1 MNVKER
7 LREIE
12 SLLDRYNYEYYILD
26 KPSVSDQEYDR
37 LMQELM
43 SLEEKYP
50 EFKSKTSPS
59 MRVGSTVLSS
69 FKKVTHKLPMLSLG
83 NVFNESD
90 IIKFDERIKK
100 EGYNPVYVCEPK
112 IDGLAISL
120 VYEKGILVRGVTRG
134 DGRVGEDITSNIK
147 TIKSIPL
154 KLSKDI
160 DIDVRGEVYIDR
172 KEFQRVNSER
182 RKEGLEEFQNCRNL
196 ASGSV
201 RQLDSKVAASRR
213 LNNFTYHLPNPL
225 DYGIYR
231 HRDALIFMEE
241 LGFRVNPKRK
251 ICSDIGEVLEFI
263 NEMTSIRDSLPY
275 DIDGVVIK
283 VDDIK
288 MQENLGFTARSP
300 KWATAYKFPAEK
312 VTTKL
317 TDIVFT
323 VGRTGKITPNA
334 MLEPVRVA
342 GSTIRKATLHNE
354 DYVLSKDIRIGDVVV
369 IQKAGDVIPEVVKV
383 DLGRRTS
390 ILPEFKMIDNCPVCG
405 TKLVRKEEEAHH
417 YCPNPLCDARNI
429 EKLIHFVSR
438 KAMNIDGLG
447 DRITE
452 DYYNFGYLKDIPSIY
467 ELYKYKD
474 ELMSLE
480 GFGEKKV
487 DNLLEGIE
495 KSKNN
500 SLERLL
506 FGLGIRHFGEKS
518 ALILAKK
525 FKNIDNIMNASL
537 NDLVDISDIGD
548 IMAKSITEYFQK
560 EENISLINKLK
571 SLGINM
577 NYLGKEVV
585 EDPNF
590 AGKKFVI
597 TGTISVMPRDTL
609 KEEIS
614 LRGGNV
620 TGSISKSTNVLIAGD
635 SPGSKLEKALKL
647 GIEIWN
653 EEELLSLLGG
663 KVENK
668 NLKLSHDKNRQ

>member
-1 MNVKER
+1 MDIKKR
-7 LREIE
+7 MIEIE
-12 SLLDRYNYEYYILD
+12 ELLDKYNYEYYVLD
-26 KPSVSDQEYDR
+26 KPSVSDMEYDR
-37 LMQELM
+37 LMQELV

-50 EFKSKTSPS
+50 DLKSKTSPT
-59 MRVGSTVLSS
+59 MRVGSTVLSN
-69 FKKVTHKLPMLSLG
+69 FEKVTHKLPMLSLG

-90 IIKFDERIKK
+90 IIKFDEKIRK
-100 EGYNPVYVCEPK
+100 EGYNPVYVCELK

-120 VYEKGILVRGVTRG
+120 VYENGVLVRGVTRG
-134 DGRVGEDITSNIK
+134 DGRVGEDITANVK

-154 KLSKDI
+154 KIKQNI
-160 DIDVRGEVYIDR
+160 DIDVRGEIYIDK
-172 KEFQRVNSER
+172 KEFYRVNEER

-201 RQLDSKVAASRR
+201 RQLDSKITASRK

-225 DYGIYR
+225 DYNIFR
-231 HRDALIFMEE
+231 HRDALTFMEE

-251 ICSDIGEVLEFI
+251 ICNNIEEVLEFI
-263 NEMTSIRDSLPY
+263 NEVSEIREELPY

-283 VDDIK
+283 VDDIR
-288 MQENLGFTARSP
+288 MQENLGYTARSP
-300 KWATAYKFPAEK
+300 KWATAYKFPALK

-354 DYVLSKDIRIGDVVV
+354 DYVVSKDIRIGDIVV

-383 DLGRRTS
+383 DLDRR
-390 ILPEFKMIDNCPVCG
+390 IEELPKFKMIDKCPVCG
-405 TKLVRKEEEAHH
+405 TTLVRKEEEANH

-429 EKLIHFVSR
+429 EKLIHFTSR

-447 DRITE
+447 ERIIE
-452 DYYNFGYLKDIPSIY
+452 DYYNFGYLKNICDIY
-467 ELYKYKD
+467 ELKRFKS

-487 DNLLEGIE
+487 DNLLDAIE

-518 ALILAKK
+518 ALIIAKR
-525 FKNIDNIMNASL
+525 FKNIDNVISAKCD
-537 NDLVDISDIGD
+537 DLTNISDIGE
-548 IMAKSITEYFQK
+548 IMAKSITSYFK
-560 EENISLINKLK
+560 EESNLKLIDDLKKL
-571 SLGINM
+571 GVNM
-577 NYLGKEVV
+577 EYLGRNVV
-585 EDPNF
+585 LDENF
-590 AGKKFVI
+590 ANKKFVI
-597 TGTISVMPRDTL
+597 TGSISVMPRDAL

-620 TGSISKSTNVLIAGD
+620 TTSISKNPDVLVVGD
-635 SPGSKLEKALKL
+635 SPGSKLDKALSL
-647 GIEIWN
+647 GITIWN
-653 EEELLSLLGG
+653 EDELLKYLGG
-663 KVENK
+663 NDEK
-668 NLKLSHDKNRQ
+668 

>member
-1 MNVKER
+1 MNIKER
-7 LREIE
+7 LKEIE
-12 SLLDRYNYEYYILD
+12 SLLDRYNYEYYVLD

-201 RQLDSKVAASRR
+201 RQLDSKVTASRR

-231 HRDALIFMEE
+231 HRDALNFMEE

-251 ICSDIGEVLEFI
+251 ICNNIEEVLKFI

-275 DIDGVVIK
+275 DIDGIVIK

-383 DLGRRTS
+383 DLDRRTS
-390 ILPEFKMIDNCPVCG
+390 TLPEFKMIDNCPVCG
-405 TKLVRKEEEAHH
+405 TKLVRKEEEANH

-487 DNLLEGIE
+487 DNLLEGIA

-548 IMAKSITEYFQK
+548 IMAKSITEYFKK

-597 TGTISVMPRDTL
+597 TGTISVMPRDVL

-653 EEELLSLLGG
+653 EEELLSFLGG
-663 KVENK
+663 KNE
-668 NLKLSHDKNRQ
+668 

>member
-1 MNVKER
+1 
-7 LREIE
+7 
-12 SLLDRYNYEYYILD
+12 
-26 KPSVSDQEYDR
+26 
-37 LMQELM
+37 
-43 SLEEKYP
+43 
-50 EFKSKTSPS
+50 
-59 MRVGSTVLSS
+59 
-69 FKKVTHKLPMLSLG
+69 
-83 NVFNESD
+83 
-90 IIKFDERIKK
+90 
-100 EGYNPVYVCEPK
+100 
-112 IDGLAISL
+112 
-120 VYEKGILVRGVTRG
+120 
-134 DGRVGEDITSNIK
+134 
-147 TIKSIPL
+147 
-154 KLSKDI
+154 
-160 DIDVRGEVYIDR
+160 
-172 KEFQRVNSER
+172 
-182 RKEGLEEFQNCRNL
+182 
-196 ASGSV
+196 
-201 RQLDSKVAASRR
+201 
-213 LNNFTYHLPNPL
+213 
-225 DYGIYR
+225 
-231 HRDALIFMEE
+231 
-241 LGFRVNPKRK
+241 
-251 ICSDIGEVLEFI
+251 
-263 NEMTSIRDSLPY
+263 
-275 DIDGVVIK
+275 
-283 VDDIK
+283 
-288 MQENLGFTARSP
+288 
-300 KWATAYKFPAEK
+300 
-312 VTTKL
+312 
-317 TDIVFT
+317 
-323 VGRTGKITPNA
+323 
-334 MLEPVRVA
+334 
-342 GSTIRKATLHNE
+342 
-354 DYVLSKDIRIGDVVV
+354 
-369 IQKAGDVIPEVVKV
+369 
-383 DLGRRTS
+383 
-390 ILPEFKMIDNCPVCG
+390 MIDNCPVCG